1 MTLKIYPVNLGTV
14 TLDSSNLVL
23 FRNPGSLV
31 TIPTL
36 CSLIV
41 GGTEPIFVDTGSRNF
56 EQYAAFGMGAGC
68 LETRWHY
75 NRRVTPA
82 PAARLTAFAAVRTQ
96 TRRRTSLMRSR
107 RV

>member
-1 MTLKIYPVNLGTV
+1 MALKIYPVTLGTV

-23 FRNPGSLV
+23 FRNPGTLV
-31 TIPTL
+31 TMPTL
-36 CSLIV
+36 CSLIL
-41 GGTEPIFVDTGSRNF
+41 GGTEPILVDTGSRNF

-82 PAARLTAFAAVRTQ
+82 PAGRLTAFAAVPTP
-96 TRRRTSLMRSR
+96 TRR
-107 RV
+107 